1 MKRLLLLFALAATAA
16 FPALSQPAAPLPT
29 GVTRVTSVEGLTEY
43 RLANGLRAVVF
54 PDPSQTTIT
63 VNITYLAGSR
73 EENYGEA
80 GMAHLIEHLMSFGSP
95 KHPDAKREQNDHG
108 AQRNA
113 STYFDRTNYYE
124 TFPASDANLDW
135 ALDLESDRMMN
146 AFVTKESLAS
156 QMSVVRNEYERGE
169 NNPGRVLQERVFS
182 TAYLWHNYGRSTI
195 GSRSDIESVPI
206 ERLQEFYKRYYRP
219 DNAVIVIAGKLD
231 EASTV
236 RLLTTKF
243 GALRAPSAPI
253 PATYTSEPAQDGERF
268 VALRRAGDV
277 QLVMA
282 GYHIPATS
290 HPDNALVEV
299 LNAILTSGPSSRLQ
313 KTLVETKKASGVT
326 ADTAQLREPGLAIF
340 TATVRKDASLDAAKD
355 AMLSV
360 LDGLAANPVT
370 PAEVERAKAQILA
383 ATDLE
388 LANSS
393 ALAMDLTE
401 WSAAGDWRL
410 VFLIRDRI
418 RQAAAADVQRVAL
431 QYLKPSNRT
440 LGIFQPEDDPQR
452 SEIPNAPDPAVV
464 LRDYKG
470 DPVLAAGEVFD
481 PSIANI
487 ESRIVRS
494 RLPNG
499 MKVALLQK
507 KNRGGA
513 VSAVIRLNY
522 GETASLKSTYGPS
535 ALARATLIRGT
546 AAHTRQQ
553 LQDEMNRLK
562 LQMTV
567 SGSVDSTVVALQTV
581 SANLE
586 PALRLAAEIL
596 RQPAF
601 SADEFE
607 QVRQAQLASLE
618 ASRTEPTAVAPTELV
633 RLLNPY
639 PATDPRYVPTADE
652 AAAMLKATTLEAA
665 KQFHQDFYGTSNG
678 ELVIAGDLEKDAIAK
693 LALELFGSWR
703 SPQTY
708 VESRRVYQKTAVVQP
723 LIKLK
728 DKANASVVAGQLWAV
743 GETHPD
749 YPALVLANYM
759 LGGHSTSRL
768 YLRIRTKDG
777 LSYGVSSS
785 ITADS
790 QENWAQW
797 SMTAITNPLNAPQVV
812 QDLREEI
819 DRVLKEGFA
828 ADEVAAA
835 RKGWADSRQVQR
847 AQDSALAARILLDEH
862 NGRTMQFDATL
873 EAKVAALTPE
883 AVNAAIRRYM
893 DPANLTIIQAG
904 DLK

>member
-1 MKRLLLLFALAATAA
+1 MNRTVLLLAIAAAAA
-16 FPALSQPAAPLPT
+16 FPSLSQQTAPLPP
-29 GVTRVTSVEGLTEY
+29 GMTRVTSVEGLTEY

-54 PDPSQTTIT
+54 PDPSKTTIT

-73 EENYGEA
+73 HENYGES

-95 KHPDAKREQNDHG
+95 KHPDAKREQNEHG
-108 AQRNA
+108 ARRNA
-113 STYFDRTNYYE
+113 TTSFDRTNYFE
-124 TFPASDANLDW
+124 VFPASDANLDW

-146 AFVTKESLAS
+146 AFVTRESLAS
-156 QMSVVRNEYERGE
+156 QMSVVRNEFEIGE
-169 NNPGRVLQERVFS
+169 NSPVRVLQQRVFS

-195 GSRSDIESVPI
+195 GSRSDIENVPI

-231 EASTV
+231 EAVTV
-236 RLLTTKF
+236 RLIAAKF
-243 GALRAPSAPI
+243 SAVRAPATPI
-253 PATYTSEPAQDGERF
+253 PATYTTEPVQDGERF
-268 VALRRAGDV
+268 ITLHRAGDV

-282 GYHIPATS
+282 GYHMPATS
-290 HPDNALVEV
+290 HPDNALMEV
-299 LNAILTSGPSSRLQ
+299 LGEVLTSGPSSRMQ
-313 KTLVETKKASGVT
+313 KALVETKKASSVT
-326 ADTAQLREPGLAIF
+326 RSTSRLREPGLVICI
-340 TATVRKDASLDAAKD
+340 ATVRKDAPLDSAKE

-360 LDGLAANPVT
+360 LDGLAANPIT
-370 PAEVERAKAQILA
+370 PAEVERARTQLLA

-388 LANSS
+388 LANSA
-393 ALAMDLTE
+393 ALAMALTE

-410 VFLIRDRI
+410 VFLFRDRI
-418 RQAAAADVQRVAL
+418 RQATAAEVQRVAL

-440 LGIFQPEDDPQR
+440 LGTFQPEDDPQR
-452 SEIPNAPDPAVV
+452 SQIPVAPEPAML

-470 DPVLAAGEVFD
+470 DPVMAAGEVFD
-481 PSIANI
+481 LSIANI

-522 GETASLKSTYGPS
+522 GDTASLKSSYGLS
-535 ALARATLIRGT
+535 TLAQATLMSGST
-546 AAHTRQQ
+546 THTRQQ
-553 LQDEMNRLK
+553 LQDEMSRLK

-567 SGSVDSTVVALQTV
+567 SGSIEDTVVTLQTV

-607 QVRQAQLASLE
+607 QVRQTQLASVE
-618 ASRTEPTAVAPTELV
+618 ASRAEPTAVAPREV
-633 RLLNPY
+633 IRLLNPY
-639 PATDPRYVPTADE
+639 PATDPRYIPTADE
-652 AAAMLKATTLEAA
+652 AVALLKATTLDAA
-665 KQFHQDFYGTSNG
+665 KQFHKDFYGASNG
-678 ELVIAGDLEKDAIAK
+678 ELVIVGDVEKDAIGK
-693 LALELFGSWR
+693 LALELFGNWR
-703 SPQTY
+703 SPRTY
-708 VESRRVYQKTAVVQP
+708 SELRRVYQKTPVVQP
-723 LIKLK
+723 VIKLK
-728 DKANASVVAGQLWAV
+728 DKANASVVAGQLWPV

-749 YPALVLANYM
+749 YPGLVLANYM

-777 LSYGVSSS
+777 LSYTVSSS
-785 ITADS
+785 VTADS

-797 SMTAITNPLNAPQVV
+797 TMIALTNPLNAAKVV
-812 QDLREEI
+812 QDLRDEI

-847 AQDSALAARILLDEH
+847 AQDPALATRILREEH
-862 NGRTMQFDATL
+862 NGRTMQFDAAL

-883 AVNAAIRRYM
+883 VVNATIRRYL
-893 DPANLTIIQAG
+893 DPANLIIIQAG
-904 DLK
+904 DLN